1 MLEAPSETRSDDR
14 TAMSGFPV
22 GLLSA
27 IAVFLVVAS
36 FGAGIVAE
44 RVVFQGGDDN
54 GRSGPPLSQI
64 EQLLSDESYYWPD
77 DQEAQDA
84 FREALDY
91 ASLQGALGL
100 LVDQGDL
107 DPYTAFLPPEIAEEV
122 ARQLSGEYEGIGVY
136 IDVIEG
142 LLTIVSPIPGSPAE
156 EVGLL
161 PGDILLA
168 ADGTSFTDLS
178 LDEAQLLVQGPEG
191 STVRLTVMRP
201 GRTESFMVDVV
212 RRKIDTPVVDY
223 SVDPESRIAVIQVSI
238 FNDKTTEQLDAALT
252 RAEADAAVGIVLDLR
267 GNGGGW
273 VTAAQEMI
281 GRFVPTDSGVA
292 LYEDEDQAEGNDLI
306 EVPILGGG
314 PELFDLPMVVLVN
327 GGTAS
332 AAEIVAGALND
343 FERATV
349 VGVQTFG
356 KGSVQRVHE
365 FEDGSSLRVTIAEW
379 LTPNQT
385 GLSGVGVTPDV
396 EVQRPEGTGRGKD
409 PQLDRALELLTA
421 A

>member
-1 MLEAPSETRSDDR
+1 MIAAPTETWSDDR
-14 TAMSGFPV
+14 TETSGFPT

-36 FGAGIVAE
+36 FAAGIVAE
-44 RVVFQGGDDN
+44 RVVFQGGGDG

-64 EQLLSDESYYWPD
+64 EQLLRDESYYWPD

-91 ASLQGALGL
+91 GALQGAFQL
-100 LVDQGDL
+100 LVEQEAL
-107 DPYTAFLPPEIAEEV
+107 DAYTAFLPPEVAEAV
-122 ARQLSGEYEGIGVY
+122 AQQLSGEYEGIGVY
-136 IDVIEG
+136 IEVVEG
-142 LLTIVSPIPGSPAE
+142 VLTIVSPIPGSPAE

-161 PGDILLA
+161 PGDVLLA
-168 ADGTSFTDLS
+168 ADGVPFTDLS

-191 STVRLTVMRP
+191 STVQLTVLRP
-201 GRTESFMVDVV
+201 GQTDSFTVDVV

-223 SVDPESRIAVIQVSI
+223 ALDPESRVAVIQVAI

-252 RAEADAAVGIVLDLR
+252 RSETDAVTGIVLDLR

-281 GRFVPTDSGVA
+281 GRFVPTGSGVA
-292 LYEDEDQAEGNDLI
+292 LYEDEDQAEGNELI

-365 FEDGSSLRVTIAEW
+365 FEDGSSLRVTIAVW
-379 LTPNQT
+379 LTPDQT
-385 GLSGVGVTPDV
+385 GLNGVGVTPDV
-396 EVQRPEGTGRGKD
+396 EAQRPEGTPPGDD
-409 PQLDRALELLTA
+409 PQLDQALEVLA
-421 A
+421 SA